1 MYKYAI
7 LWHICF
13 MPKSSY
19 ISRKSRLDKLIGLL
33 RSQEMRNS
41 LELSQLL
48 NVSRRTLMRDLQDL
62 EEAGFP
68 IESDRGRGG
77 GIRLH
82 HGWGLGKLQLNYSEI
97 LDLLIA
103 LATMEKLQPTFLMSH
118 LRSIRFKIAQSFPDS
133 QRRQIEEIR
142 KRILVGDMAPRKVLS
157 SFKLPKEKI
166 IIPLRISFFESKQLA
181 ITYVDEKGISTN
193 RTIEPHFLLFNWP
206 VWHILAWDYL
216 REDIRFFRVDR
227 ISSSELTNE
236 LFKSKDRVKFNRAI
250 TEFFESV

>member
-1 MYKYAI
+1 MSFYGIFIY
-7 LWHICF
+7 
-13 MPKSSY
+13 MPKSNY
-19 ISRKSRLDKLIGLL
+19 MSRKNRLDKLIGLL
-33 RSQEMRNS
+33 KSQDVCNASNLSKALSIS
-41 LELSQLL
+41 L
-48 NVSRRTLMRDLQDL
+48 RTLMRDLRDL

-82 HGWGLGKLQLNYSEI
+82 RGWGLGRLQLSYSEI

-103 LATMEKLQPTFLMSH
+103 LATMEKLQPPFLMSN
-118 LRSIRFKIAQSFPDS
+118 LRSIRYKIALSFPDS
-133 QRRQIEEIR
+133 QRHNIEDIR
-142 KRILVGDMAPRKVLS
+142 KRIWIGDQATSKVLS
-157 SFKLPKEKI
+157 SFKMPKEKI
-166 IIPLRISFFESKQLA
+166 IVPLRISFFESKQLE
-181 ITYVDEKGISTN
+181 IVYIDEKGNSTN

-227 ISSSELTNE
+227 ISYSQLTKE
-236 LFKSKDRVKFNRAI
+236 SFKSKEKMKFNKAI